1 MSIPRPMKRLLALIC
16 GIVISINSFSQAA
29 IELDKGDKEFDKMN
43 YEDALFYFESALEMS
58 PNDPNITRR
67 IADTYRRMGL
77 PSVSA
82 EWYKKTIEQ
91 GTKNPDDMLYYA
103 EALKS
108 MGQYEEAVNWYS
120 KYAIEKPNDSRATS
134 HTLDKEYYLDLFAD
148 TLKYEMRKLKINNA
162 DPVMGIA
169 KYGKDK
175 FLVSAINIE
184 LLANSKKNAD
194 PFLDIYEVTQ
204 STDFEFSSPKR
215 LDKKINSSKHEVA
228 GCYDSKSNTLY
239 FTKTSNKKNKA
250 GTYNLKIF
258 RSKMVDGKWSS
269 PEELTINSEEFSN
282 AHPCLSLDGQFLYFM
297 SNRPGGFGGSDIY
310 VSQKNGESWDAP
322 INLGP
327 NINTAGSEMF
337 PYISNIGTL
346 YFASDGHA
354 GLGGL
359 DIFFSEQF
367 KGGWLAPSNMGSPI
381 NGRDDDFSIWYDDSA
396 DRGYFCSNRTG
407 KGNDDFYFF
416 QFLTLQQMIL
426 TGTVALN
433 DPLITL
439 EGENVQITSTN
450 RGEVTERKLDAK
462 GQFQYIGF
470 PGDHVEV
477 KLTNPKIAGSDKPIF
492 IYDIPATIKDPYV
505 NLGQKEMELNTKIQ
519 HIGPLAD
526 YKEMELAKST
536 VNLSDLTSKE
546 TRASYNKLISS
557 AENKMLAKKYAE
569 AKELYTRASELMPT
583 ESEPKNRIL
592 EIDNLVARVKAKEE
606 ENIANAKKETEK
618 PIEGKGKIDFETAV
632 PIIDLEA
639 LALDD
644 VFFDYNKSFIR
655 ETDKAKLDEIAK
667 ILKENGTTKILIK
680 AHCDSRGSLAYNQSL
695 SMSRAMAIQGY
706 LISKGVKKD
715 RIQAEWYGEQRPL
728 NGCVDDVPC
737 EEDQYELNRRAEFKI
752 IK

>member
-1 MSIPRPMKRLLALIC
+1 MKSLVLFLC
-16 GIVISINSFSQAA
+16 GIVITIQSFSQAA
-29 IELDKGDKEFDKMN
+29 IELDKGDKAFDKMN

-77 PSVSA
+77 PAVSA
-82 EWYKKTIEQ
+82 DWYKKTIEN
-91 GTKNPDDMLYYA
+91 GSKNPDDLLYYA

-108 MGQYEEAVNWYS
+108 MGQYEEAVNCYS
-120 KYAIEKPNDSRATS
+120 KYALEKPNDTRASS
-134 HTLDKEYYLDLFAD
+134 HILDKEYYLDLFAD
-148 TLKYEMRKLKINNA
+148 TLKYEMRKLQINNA

-169 KYGKDK
+169 KYGTNK
-175 FLVSAINIE
+175 FLVSAVNIE
-184 LLANSKKNAD
+184 AQDNKKKSE

-204 STDFEFSSPKR
+204 NPNFEFADPRR
-215 LDKKINSSKHEVA
+215 LDKKINSSMHEVA
-228 GCYDSKSNTLY
+228 GCYDQKSGTLY
-239 FTKTSNKKNKA
+239 FTKTSNKKNKT

-258 RSKMVDGKWSS
+258 RSKFADNKWST

-310 VSQKNGESWDAP
+310 VCQKNGEGWDAP
-322 INLGP
+322 INLGA
-327 NINTAGSEMF
+327 NINTAGNEMF

-381 NGRDDDFSIWYDDSA
+381 NGRDDDFSLWYDDSA

-426 TGTVALN
+426 TGTVALQ

-439 EGENVQITSTN
+439 EGENVQITATN
-450 RGEVTERKLDAK
+450 RGEVTERKLDGK

-470 PGDHVEV
+470 PGDHIEV
-477 KLTNPKIAGSDKPIF
+477 KLTNDKIAGADKPIF
-492 IYDIPATIKDPYV
+492 IYDIPETIKDPYV
-505 NLGQKEMELNTKIQ
+505 NLGSKEMELKTKIQ
-519 HIGPLAD
+519 HVGPLSG
-526 YKEMELAKST
+526 YKEIALAKSSVT
-536 VNLSDLTSKE
+536 VSDIANDQ
-546 TRASYNKLISS
+546 TRASYNKLVSI
-557 AENKMLAKKYAE
+557 AENKLLAKKYTE
-569 AKELYTRASELMPT
+569 AKDLYTRASALIPE
-583 ESEPKNRIL
+583 ESEPTKRIAEIENIIAKN
-592 EIDNLVARVKAKEE
+592 KAKEE
-606 ENIANAKKETEK
+606 ETIANAKKETEK
-618 PIEGKGKIDFETAV
+618 PNPGKGKIDFESAV
-632 PIIDLEA
+632 PVIDLEA
-639 LALDD
+639 LSLDD

-655 ETDKAKLDEIAK
+655 ESDKTKLYQVAQL
-667 ILKENGTTKILIK
+667 LKENSDTKILIK
-680 AHCDSRGSLAYNQSL
+680 AHCDSRGSLTYNQSL

-728 NGCVDDVPC
+728 NGCVDEVPC
-737 EEDQYELNRRAEFKI
+737 EEDQYEINRRAEFKI
-752 IK
+752 IR